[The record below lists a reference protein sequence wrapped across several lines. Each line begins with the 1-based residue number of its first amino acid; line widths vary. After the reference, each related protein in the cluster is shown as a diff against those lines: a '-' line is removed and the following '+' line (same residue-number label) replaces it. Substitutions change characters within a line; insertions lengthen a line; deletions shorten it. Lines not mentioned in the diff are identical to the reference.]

1 MDLSGVTQTAVLS
14 GGTIL
19 LIIAFILSFIPIM
32 PGAMLVWGVAI
43 VTALLDG
50 FVHITPLAAIIFT
63 LLMIVNVTSDVWLPM
78 LGVRT
83 SGLTCLGA
91 VGSFIGG
98 LVGTFV
104 IPLPIL
110 GTLIGTV
117 IGALAVELLYFGEM
131 RKAVRA
137 GRVALQLFIVGYILE
152 IAASAA
158 IVLVFLVSLG
168 SSIWS

>member
-1 MDLSGVTQTAVLS
+1 MDLSGVTQTAVLT

-43 VTALLDG
+43 VTAFLDG
-50 FVHITPLAAIIFT
+50 FVHITPLAAIIVT
-63 LLMIVNVTSDVWLPM
+63 VLMIVNVTSDVWLPM

-98 LVGTFV
+98 LAGTFV

-152 IAASAA
+152 IAASAS